1 MNAPAPDPLLLLS
14 TDDLDPR
21 ERFDYWREMV
31 FCYFDAVPD
40 APDAVQRF
48 ESHVVSLISER
59 GEINSYRS
67 SDVTG
72 QRTRRQYQR
81 DGGDEVA
88 LIYVLK
94 GKAVYQPENGVP
106 TEAAAGKFF
115 CYDSARP
122 ARVQWSAGEQL
133 HFSLPRAAVMEAI
146 GGDVPEPDVLAR
158 SLNESRLA
166 PYLLSQIRRLTRE
179 APQLSPFERATMLD
193 GTLELAKAVLR
204 GSLHPAR
211 AFADGETALYYSAC
225 THIDAHLGKPD
236 LSAAEIAA
244 ALGCSRAHLYR
255 VFARH
260 GTTVAARLR
269 ESRLRQARRL
279 LEGAPQLS
287 IELIAWRCGYADSSS
302 FGKAF
307 KRRFGASPYDW
318 RARLQA
324 LALDPK

>member
-1 MNAPAPDPLLLLS
+1 
-14 TDDLDPR
+14 
-21 ERFDYWREMV
+21 
-31 FCYFDAVPD
+31 
-40 APDAVQRF
+40 
-48 ESHVVSLISER
+48 
-59 GEINSYRS
+59 
-67 SDVTG
+67 
-72 QRTRRQYQR
+72 
-81 DGGDEVA
+81 
-88 LIYVLK
+88 
-94 GKAVYQPENGVP
+94 
-106 TEAAAGKFF
+106 
-115 CYDSARP
+115 
-122 ARVQWSAGEQL
+122 
-133 HFSLPRAAVMEAI
+133 
-146 GGDVPEPDVLAR
+146 
-158 SLNESRLA
+158 
-166 PYLLSQIRRLTRE
+166 
-179 APQLSPFERATMLD
+179 MLD

-318 RARLQA
+318 RTRLQA

>member
-1 MNAPAPDPLLLLS
+1 MQSPTADPLLLLS
-14 TDDLDPR
+14 TDALDPHVR
-21 ERFDYWREMV
+21 YDYWRDMV
-31 FCYFDAVPD
+31 YCYFDA
-40 APDAVQRF
+40 APVAPAAARRF
-48 ESHVVSLISER
+48 ESHAVSLVSEA
-59 GEINSYRS
+59 GELHHLRS
-67 SDVTG
+67 SPVSG
-72 QRTRRQYQR
+72 RRTRKQYR
-81 DGGDEVA
+81 GDGGDNIAVV
-88 LIYVLK
+88 YMLK
-94 GKAVYQPENGVP
+94 GRSIYQPEGDVP
-106 TEAAAGKFF
+106 TVAGPGAFF
-115 CYDSARP
+115 CYDSSRASRLD
-122 ARVQWSAGEQL
+122 WSECVQL
-133 HFSLPRAAVMEAI
+133 HFDLPRTAVIDAL
-146 GGDVPEPDVLAR
+146 GGPVPEPSTLAR
-158 SLNESRLA
+158 GLTKSRLT
-166 PYLLSQIRRLTRE
+166 PYLLAQIQRLTQE
-179 APQLSPFERATMLD
+179 APKLTPFERAAMLD

-318 RARLQA
+318 RTRLQA